1 MKKTIVLVISISLFS
16 FADAQVDHWE
26 TAVYDTLEWHY
37 IVPDANTPSNWINP
51 AFDDALWAVGNGGF
65 GFGDADD
72 GTTIATGNISV
83 YHRIHFNINNWNEIS
98 KFILN
103 MDYDDAYVAYLNGVE
118 ISRSNISTAGQPAWN
133 DGADGQHEAVMYQG
147 GLPDEVIFLTQDY
160 LSILNNGDNVFC
172 VEAHNI
178 STNSGDITSR
188 PFLHVGLTTTNTY
201 FGTPPSWFVPPFEFY
216 KSNLP
221 IVVLNTFGIE
231 IPDEPKIDAEMGIIF
246 NGEGQVNYLTDSL
259 NEFFGPIAIET
270 RGSSSS
276 SFPAKSYGLETRGPD
291 SVNYNASIFNWPAD
305 NDWILYAPYTDKSMI
320 RNVLTYHLGNE
331 MGRWTPRTK
340 LCELML
346 NGEYMGVYVF
356 MERIKQNPG
365 RVNVDE
371 LLPTDT
377 LNNELSG
384 GYILK
389 VDKTTA
395 GGVIAWDSPY
405 PAQTPSNATIGIQ
418 MHDPELIELH
428 PSQLNY
434 IQTYFTDWEDALVSS
449 NFADPIQGYRSY
461 IDVPS
466 FIDFFLVNEISKN
479 VDGYRISSFFYKER
493 FSEGNKLVAGPL
505 WDFNIAWGNSDYC
518 EGGETYGWEINF
530 NTVCGGGNNPSWWNR
545 LLEDS
550 LYANEVNCRWS
561 ELRATLLD
569 TTYLYNYIDSLALI
583 LETPATRHYQRWPI
597 LGNYVWPNN
606 FIGNTFQEEI
616 DFLKFWIGDRIA
628 WMDANMFGTCDTTVY
643 VSDLNNVPFHIYP
656 NPTNDILYVETPF
669 EKNFEIKVFTTQ
681 GTLVQRIQRANAPRT
696 ALSLANLPK
705 GMYFIQIKNDNQT
718 FTTQKIIVQ

>member
-1 MKKTIVLVISISLFS
+1 MKKTIALVISIFLFS

-37 IVPDANTPSNWINP
+37 IVPNATTPIDWISP
-51 AFDDALWAVGNGGF
+51 TFDESAWSIGNGGF

-72 GTTIATGNISV
+72 GTTIPTGNISV

-118 ISRSNISTAGQPAWN
+118 ISRSNISTAGQPVWN

-160 LSILNNGDNVFC
+160 LSILNNGDNVLC
-172 VEAHNI
+172 IETHNI
-178 STNSGDITSR
+178 TTNSGDLTSR

-201 FGTPPSWFVPPFEFY
+201 FGPTPSWFTPPFEFF

-221 IVVLNTFGIE
+221 IVVVNTYGVD
-231 IPDEPKIDAEMGIIF
+231 IPDEPKIDAQMGIIF
-246 NGEGQVNYLTDSL
+246 NGEGQINHINDSL
-259 NEFFGPIAIET
+259 NEFFGLIAIET

-276 SFPAKSYGLETRGPD
+276 SFPAQSYGLETRGPD

-305 NDWILYAPYTDKSMI
+305 NDWILYAPYTDKAMI
-320 RNVLTYHLGNE
+320 RNMLTYHLGNE

-340 LCELML
+340 LCELVL
-346 NGEYMGVYVF
+346 NDEYMGVYVF

-365 RVNVDE
+365 RVNINE

-377 LNNELSG
+377 LNNELTG

-405 PAQTPSNATIGIQ
+405 PAQAPSNVTIGLQ
-418 MHDPELIELH
+418 LHDPELEELH

-434 IQTYFTDWEDALVSS
+434 IQTYFTDWENALVSS
-449 NFADPIQGYRSY
+449 DFTDPVLGYRKF

-466 FIDFFLVNEISKN
+466 FIDFFLVNEVSKN

-505 WDFNIAWGNSDYC
+505 WDFNIAWGNSNYC
-518 EGGETYGWEINF
+518 QGGDTFGWEINF
-530 NTVCGGGNNPSWWNR
+530 NEVCGGGNNPSWWNR

-550 LYANEVNCRWS
+550 LYANEVNCRWG
-561 ELRATLLD
+561 ELRTTLLD

-606 FIGNTFQEEI
+606 FIGNTYQEEI
-616 DFLKFWIGDRIA
+616 DYLKLWIGERIA
-628 WMDANMFGTCDTTVY
+628 WMDANMFGTCDTTVQ
-643 VSDLNNVPFHIYP
+643 VTDLNHVPFNIYP

>member
-1 MKKTIVLVISISLFS
+1 MKKTIVLVISIFLFS

-37 IVPDANTPSNWINP
+37 IVPNATTPIDWISP
-51 AFDDALWAVGNGGF
+51 TFDESAWSIGNGGF

-72 GTTIATGNISV
+72 GTTIPTGNISV

-118 ISRSNISTAGQPAWN
+118 ISRSNITTTGQPAWN
-133 DGADGQHEAVMYQG
+133 AGADGQHEAVMYQG

-178 STNSGDITSR
+178 TTNSGDITSR
-188 PFLHVGLTTTNTY
+188 PFLHVGITTSNTY
-201 FGTPPSWFVPPFEFY
+201 FGTPPSWFVPPFEFV
-216 KSNLP
+216 SSTLP
-221 IVVLNTFGIE
+221 IVVVNTYGVD

-246 NGEGQVNYLTDSL
+246 NGDGQINYLTDSL
-259 NEFFGPIAIET
+259 NEFFGLIAIEK
-270 RGSSSS
+270 RGSSSNG
-276 SFPAKSYGLETRGPD
+276 FPAKSYGLETRGPD

-305 NDWILYAPYTDKSMI
+305 NDWILYAPYTDKAII
-320 RNVLTYHLGNE
+320 RNMLTYHLGNE

-365 RVNVDE
+365 RVNINE

-377 LNNELSG
+377 LNNELTG

-405 PAQTPSNATIGIQ
+405 PAQAPSNVTIGLQ

-449 NFADPIQGYRSY
+449 DFTDPVLGYRKF

-466 FIDFFLVNEISKN
+466 FIDFFLVNEVSKN

-505 WDFNIAWGNSDYC
+505 WDFNIAWGNSNYC
-518 EGGETYGWEINF
+518 EGGETFGWEINF

-550 LYANEVNCRWS
+550 LYANEVNCRWG
-561 ELRATLLD
+561 ELRTTLLD

-583 LETPATRHYQRWPI
+583 LETPSTRHYQRWPI

-606 FIGNTFQEEI
+606 FIGNTYQEEV
-616 DFLKFWIGDRIA
+616 DYLKLWIGERLA
-628 WMDANMFGTCDTTVY
+628 WMDANMFGTCDTSVQVT
-643 VSDLNNVPFHIYP
+643 DLNSVPFNIYP

-669 EKNFEIKVFTTQ
+669 EKDFEIKVFTTQ
-681 GTLVQRIQRANAPRT
+681 GTLVQRIQRAHAPRT
-696 ALSLANLPK
+696 TLSLANLPK
-705 GMYFIQIKNDNQT
+705 GMYFIQIINDNQT

>member
-1 MKKTIVLVISISLFS
+1 MKKTIVLVISIFLFS
-16 FADAQVDHWE
+16 LANAQVDHWE

-37 IVPDANTPSNWINP
+37 MLPDANTPNNWIDP
-51 AFDDALWAVGNGGF
+51 AFDDAAWSIGNGGF

-72 GTTIATGNISV
+72 GTTIPTGNISV

-147 GLPDEVIFLTQDY
+147 GLPDEVIFLAQDY

-188 PFLHVGLTTTNTY
+188 PFLHLGLTTTNTY

-246 NGEGQVNYLTDSL
+246 NGEGQMNYLTDSL

-305 NDWILYAPYTDKSMI
+305 NDWILYAPYTDKAII
-320 RNVLTYHLGNE
+320 RNMLTYHLGNE

-405 PAQTPSNATIGIQ
+405 AAQAPSNATIGLQ

-434 IQTYFTDWEDALVSS
+434 IQTYFTDWEDALVSP
-449 NFADPIQGYRSY
+449 NFADPIHGYRSY

-466 FIDFFLVNEISKN
+466 FIDFFLVNEVSKN

-505 WDFNIAWGNSDYC
+505 WDFNIAWGNSNYC

-530 NTVCGGGNNPSWWNR
+530 NEVCGGGNNPSWWNR

-550 LYANEVNCRWS
+550 LYANEVNCRWG
-561 ELRATLLD
+561 ELRTTLLD

-616 DFLKFWIGDRIA
+616 DYLKLWIEDRIA
-628 WMDANMFGTCDTTVY
+628 WMDANMFGTCDTTVQ
-643 VSDLNNVPFHIYP
+643 VADLNNVPFNIYP

-669 EKNFEIKVFTTQ
+669 EKNFEINFFTTQ
-681 GTLVQRIQRANAPRT
+681 GTLVQRAQRANASRT
-696 ALSLANLPK
+696 SLSLANLPK
-705 GMYFIQIKNDNQT
+705 GMYFIQIKNDSQT
-718 FTTQKIIVQ
+718 FTTQKIIIQ

>member
-1 MKKTIVLVISISLFS
+1 
-16 FADAQVDHWE
+16 
-26 TAVYDTLEWHY
+26 
-37 IVPDANTPSNWINP
+37 
-51 AFDDALWAVGNGGF
+51 
-65 GFGDADD
+65 
-72 GTTIATGNISV
+72 
-83 YHRIHFNINNWNEIS
+83 
-98 KFILN
+98 
-103 MDYDDAYVAYLNGVE
+103 
-118 ISRSNISTAGQPAWN
+118 
-133 DGADGQHEAVMYQG
+133 
-147 GLPDEVIFLTQDY
+147 
-160 LSILNNGDNVFC
+160 
-172 VEAHNI
+172 
-178 STNSGDITSR
+178 
-188 PFLHVGLTTTNTY
+188 
-201 FGTPPSWFVPPFEFY
+201 
-216 KSNLP
+216 
-221 IVVLNTFGIE
+221 
-231 IPDEPKIDAEMGIIF
+231 
-246 NGEGQVNYLTDSL
+246 
-259 NEFFGPIAIET
+259 
-270 RGSSSS
+270 
-276 SFPAKSYGLETRGPD
+276 
-291 SVNYNASIFNWPAD
+291 
-305 NDWILYAPYTDKSMI
+305 
-320 RNVLTYHLGNE
+320 
-331 MGRWTPRTK
+331 
-340 LCELML
+340 ML

-550 LYANEVNCRWS
+550 LYANEVNCRWG
-561 ELRATLLD
+561 ELRTSLLD
-569 TTYLYNYIDSLALI
+569 TTYLYNYIDSLALM
-583 LETPATRHYQRWPI
+583 LEVPAERHYQRWPI

-606 FIGNTFQEEI
+606 FIGNTFHEEI
-616 DFLKFWIGDRIA
+616 DYLKLWIGERLS
-628 WMDANMFGTCDTTVY
+628 WMDANMFGTCDTTVQ
-643 VSDLNNVPFHIYP
+643 VTDLNNVPFSIYP
-656 NPTNDILYVETPF
+656 NPTNDFLYVETPF

-696 ALSLANLPK
+696 VLSLANLPK

-718 FTTQKIIVQ
+718 FSTQKIIVQ

>member
-1 MKKTIVLVISISLFS
+1 MKTSVTSCVLLFLVS
-16 FADAQVDHWE
+16 FAHAQVDHWE
-26 TAVYDTLEWHY
+26 TAVFDTLEWRY
-37 IVPDANTPSNWINP
+37 ILPNTNTPSNWIDP
-51 AFDDALWAVGNGGF
+51 SFDDAAWAVGNGGF

-72 GTTIATGNISV
+72 GTTIPTGNISV

-178 STNSGDITSR
+178 TTNSGDITSR
-188 PFLHVGLTTTNTY
+188 PFLHVGITTSNTY

-246 NGEGQVNYLTDSL
+246 NGEGQMNYLTDSL

-320 RNVLTYHLGNE
+320 RNILTYHLGNE

-449 NFADPIQGYRSY
+449 NFDDPIQGYRSY

-550 LYANEVNCRWS
+550 LYANEVNCRWN

-569 TTYLYNYIDSLALI
+569 TTYLNNYIDSLALI

-643 VSDLNNVPFHIYP
+643 VSDLNNVHFHIYP

-669 EKNFEIKVFTTQ
+669 EKNFEIKVYTTQ
-681 GTLVQRIQRANAPRT
+681 GTLVQRFQRANASRT
-696 ALSLANLPK
+696 ALSLGNLPK

>member
-1 MKKTIVLVISISLFS
+1 
-16 FADAQVDHWE
+16 
-26 TAVYDTLEWHY
+26 
-37 IVPDANTPSNWINP
+37 
-51 AFDDALWAVGNGGF
+51 
-65 GFGDADD
+65 
-72 GTTIATGNISV
+72 
-83 YHRIHFNINNWNEIS
+83 
-98 KFILN
+98 
-103 MDYDDAYVAYLNGVE
+103 
-118 ISRSNISTAGQPAWN
+118 
-133 DGADGQHEAVMYQG
+133 
-147 GLPDEVIFLTQDY
+147 
-160 LSILNNGDNVFC
+160 
-172 VEAHNI
+172 
-178 STNSGDITSR
+178 
-188 PFLHVGLTTTNTY
+188 
-201 FGTPPSWFVPPFEFY
+201 
-216 KSNLP
+216 
-221 IVVLNTFGIE
+221 
-231 IPDEPKIDAEMGIIF
+231 
-246 NGEGQVNYLTDSL
+246 
-259 NEFFGPIAIET
+259 
-270 RGSSSS
+270 
-276 SFPAKSYGLETRGPD
+276 
-291 SVNYNASIFNWPAD
+291 
-305 NDWILYAPYTDKSMI
+305 
-320 RNVLTYHLGNE
+320 
-331 MGRWTPRTK
+331 
-340 LCELML
+340 ML

-550 LYANEVNCRWS
+550 LYANEVNCRWN

-616 DFLKFWIGDRIA
+616 DYLKLWIEDRIA
-628 WMDANMFGTCDTTVY
+628 WMDANMFGTCDTTVQ
-643 VSDLNNVPFHIYP
+643 VADLNNVPFNIYP

-669 EKNFEIKVFTTQ
+669 EKNFEINIFTTQ
-681 GTLVQRIQRANAPRT
+681 GTLVQRAQRANASRT
-696 ALSLANLPK
+696 SLSLANLPK
-705 GMYFIQIKNDNQT
+705 GMYFIQIKNDSQT
-718 FTTQKIIVQ
+718 FTTQKIIIQ

>member
-1 MKKTIVLVISISLFS
+1 MKKTIVLVVSFFLLS

-37 IVPDANTPSNWINP
+37 IVPDTNTPSNWIDS
-51 AFDDALWAVGNGGF
+51 AFDDAAWSIGNGGF

-72 GTTIATGNISV
+72 GTTIPTGNISV

-103 MDYDDAYVAYLNGVE
+103 MDYDDSYVAYLNGVE

-178 STNSGDITSR
+178 TTNSGDITSR
-188 PFLHVGLTTTNTY
+188 PFLHVGITTSNTY

-221 IVVLNTFGIE
+221 IVVLNTFGVE

-246 NGEGQVNYLTDSL
+246 NGEGQMNYLTDSL

-550 LYANEVNCRWS
+550 LYANEVNCRWG
-561 ELRATLLD
+561 ELRTSLLD
-569 TTYLYNYIDSLALI
+569 TTYLYNYIDSLALM
-583 LETPATRHYQRWPI
+583 LEVPAERHYQRWPI

-606 FIGNTFQEEI
+606 FIGNTFHEEI
-616 DFLKFWIGDRIA
+616 DYLKLWIGERLS
-628 WMDANMFGTCDTTVY
+628 WMDANMFGTCDTTVQ
-643 VSDLNNVPFHIYP
+643 VTDLNNVPFSIYP
-656 NPTNDILYVETPF
+656 NPTNDFLYVETPF

-696 ALSLANLPK
+696 VLSLANLPK

-718 FTTQKIIVQ
+718 FSTQKIIVQ

>member
-1 MKKTIVLVISISLFS
+1 MKKTIVLVISIFLFS

-37 IVPDANTPSNWINP
+37 IVPDANTPSNWTDP
-51 AFDDALWAVGNGGF
+51 AFDDAAWSVGNGGF
-65 GFGDADD
+65 GFGDGDD
-72 GTTIATGNISV
+72 GTTIPTGTISV

-103 MDYDDAYVAYLNGVE
+103 MDYDDGYVAYLNGTE
-118 ISRSNISTAGQPAWN
+118 ISRSNITSTGQPAWN
-133 DGADGQHEAVMYQG
+133 TGADGQHEAVMYQG

-178 STNSGDITSR
+178 TTNSGDITSR
-188 PFLHVGLTTTNTY
+188 PFLHVGITTSNTY
-201 FGTPPSWFVPPFEFY
+201 FGTPPSWFVPPFEFI
-216 KSNLP
+216 SSTLP
-221 IVVLNTFGIE
+221 IVVVNTYGVE

-246 NGEGQVNYLTDSL
+246 NGEGQINYLTDSL
-259 NEFFGPIAIET
+259 NEFFGLIAIET

-305 NDWILYAPYTDKSMI
+305 NDWILYAPYTDKAMI
-320 RNVLTYHLGNE
+320 RNMLTYHLGNE

-340 LCELML
+340 LCELIL
-346 NGEYMGVYVF
+346 NDEYMGVYVF

-365 RVNVDE
+365 RVNINE
-371 LLPTDT
+371 LLPADT
-377 LNNELSG
+377 LNNELTG

-405 PAQTPSNATIGIQ
+405 PAQAPSNVTIGLQ

-449 NFADPIQGYRSY
+449 DFTDPVLGYRRF

-466 FIDFFLVNEISKN
+466 FIDFFLVNEVSKN

-518 EGGETYGWEINF
+518 QGGETFGWEINF
-530 NTVCGGGNNPSWWNR
+530 NEVCGGGNNPSWWNR

-550 LYANEVNCRWS
+550 LYANEVNCRWG
-561 ELRATLLD
+561 ELRTTLLD
-569 TTYLYNYIDSLALI
+569 TTYLYNYIDSLAQI
-583 LETPATRHYQRWPI
+583 LEVPATRHYQRWPI
-597 LGNYVWPNN
+597 LGSYVWPNN
-606 FIGNTFQEEI
+606 FVGNTYQEEV
-616 DFLKFWIGDRIA
+616 DYLKSWIGERIA
-628 WMDANMFGTCDTTVY
+628 WMDANMFGTCDTTVHVY
-643 VSDLNNVPFHIYP
+643 DLNNVPFNIYP

-669 EKNFEIKVFTTQ
+669 EKNFEIKVYTTQ
-681 GTLVQRIQRANAPRT
+681 GTLVQRVQRANASRT
-696 ALSLANLPK
+696 SLSLANLPK

>member
-1 MKKTIVLVISISLFS
+1 MKKTIVLVISIFLFS
-16 FADAQVDHWE
+16 LANAQVDHWE
-26 TAVYDTLEWHY
+26 TAVYDTLEWRY
-37 IVPDANTPSNWINP
+37 ILPNTNTPSNWIDP
-51 AFDDALWAVGNGGF
+51 SFDDAAWSVGNGGF
-65 GFGDADD
+65 GFGDGDD
-72 GTTIATGNISV
+72 GTTIPTGNISV
-83 YHRIHFNINNWNEIS
+83 YHRIHFNINDWNEIS

-103 MDYDDAYVAYLNGVE
+103 MDYDDGYVAYLNGTE

-246 NGEGQVNYLTDSL
+246 NGEGQMNYLTDSL

-550 LYANEVNCRWS
+550 LYANEVNCRWN

-643 VSDLNNVPFHIYP
+643 VSDLNNVPFNIYP

-669 EKNFEIKVFTTQ
+669 EKNFEIKVYTTQ
-681 GTLVQRIQRANAPRT
+681 GTLVQRFQRANASRT
-696 ALSLANLPK
+696 ALSLGHLPK